1 MSEYQRATR
10 KGHGFTE
17 ATRIIYGGTGIT
29 PGTGPLAGLTGTT
42 RCIPYVGNVFIPESG
57 EFAGREMD
65 MGGVATKFWAK
76 EAE

>member
-17 ATRIIYGGTGIT
+17 TTRIVYGGTGIT
-29 PGTGPLAGLTGTT
+29 PGTGPVAGLTGTT
-42 RCIPYVGNVFIPESG
+42 KVQPYSGILFIPETG
-57 EFAGREMD
+57 EHAGKELWI
-65 MGGVATKFWAK
+65 GGVATKFWAK